1 MTTIEQEC
9 SRHNQSTSQKLND
22 SEGATI
28 EFNDPL
34 SNSYGNQHPTIF
46 LTVTAEGDLS
56 VVFRT
61 DPCTLALVDILL
73 IFLSGR
79 TARLRRNKR
88 LVGNARCTRLP
99 DRTGVVLHLGTLSYF
114 IPRDRFSQ
122 VMKGEIP
129 NLIVKPEGVCCV

>member
-1 MTTIEQEC
+1 LD
-9 SRHNQSTSQKLND
+9 N
-22 SEGATI
+22 
-28 EFNDPL
+28 PL

-46 LTVTAEGDLS
+46 LTVTAEGNLS

-61 DPCTLALVDILL
+61 EDPYTLALADILL

-88 LVGNARCTRLP
+88 RAGNARCVRLP
-99 DRTGVVLHLGTLSYF
+99 DRTGVVLHLGELSYV
-114 IPRDRFSQ
+114 IPRDQFSQ

-129 NLIVKPEGVCCV
+129 GLVVKPAGVANV